1 MAGPERP
8 EPIWRSAAAVLP
20 VTLSG
25 PRPQTRLPQPG
36 PRHPVPPPLQWHC
49 FPLGRVVSADGQL
62 EPGGGGF
69 FMDGP
74 ASPPSLTALTG
85 FIERKKHEFV
95 PRSPQSWSTRSYTFT
110 LACVVCSKISSHA
123 WRKRLFQRPG
133 FCGALPERS
142 RTRAFPGL
150 PRHGGGVLATEGLAK
165 YGKALYP
172 LLRYSV
178 ECACHPGRAT
188 PPRLIGQPG
197 QRKPAPVCR
206 AGVCKT
212 TTHNCFRPQVKH
224 PSASGRG
231 KAVECVPM

>member
-1 MAGPERP
+1 MALCGRSPPGDPQRP
-8 EPIWRSAAAVLP
+8 SSAD
-20 VTLSG
+20 T
-25 PRPQTRLPQPG
+25 
-36 PRHPVPPPLQWHC
+36 PPPTRAPPPSTSSPPVALLPIGSCGKCRW
-49 FPLGRVVSADGQL
+49 SAGAG
-62 EPGGGGF
+62 GGGGF